1 MAEELKAQ
9 VETAEAVEETLD
21 TTETTDN
28 GQEKSYKQIIKDLL
42 ANGWKAKKNL
52 RVRNVTITKKEGYD
66 MLTFVVEPPVAGYI
80 INENG
85 DYVEGTT
92 NNIYSSTFAVS
103 GVLKETED
111 LGWLAQ
117 NIIAKPKL
125 ANHIFTGGSIDVI
138 FKKVEEGEEF
148 ANPFSSSAEPTEM
161 PHDTYIYYITSLRQS
176 KNGDMVI
183 SEMRR
188 QVALSC
194 LDDDII

>member
-9 VETAEAVEETLD
+9 VETAEAVEQTLD
-21 TTETTDN
+21 TQETDN
-28 GQEKSYKQIIKDLL
+28 GQEKSYKQIIKSLL
-42 ANGWKAKKNL
+42 SEGWKAKKNL

-66 MLTFVVEPPVAGYI
+66 MLTFVVEPPVPGYVI
-80 INENG
+80 DENG

-125 ANHIFTGGSIDVI
+125 ANHIFTGGTIDVVY
-138 FKKVEEGEEF
+138 KKIAEGEEF
-148 ANPFSSSAEPTEM
+148 ANPFSNSAEPTEM
-161 PHDTYIYYITSLRQS
+161 AHDTYIYYITNLRQS
-176 KNGDMVI
+176 KNGDLVI

-188 QVALSC
+188 QVALAC

>member
-1 MAEELKAQ
+1 
-9 VETAEAVEETLD
+9 
-21 TTETTDN
+21 
-28 GQEKSYKQIIKDLL
+28 
-42 ANGWKAKKNL
+42 
-52 RVRNVTITKKEGYD
+52 
-66 MLTFVVEPPVAGYI
+66 MLTFVVEPPVPGYV

-125 ANHIFTGGSIDVI
+125 ANHIFTGGTIDVI
-138 FKKVEEGEEF
+138 YKKIAEGEEF

-161 PHDTYIYYITSLRQS
+161 SHDTYIYYITNLHQS
-176 KNGDMVI
+176 KNGDLVI

-188 QVALSC
+188 QVALAC

>member
-9 VETAEAVEETLD
+9 VETAEAVEQALD
-21 TTETTDN
+21 TQETDN
-28 GQEKSYKQIIKDLL
+28 GQEKSYKQIIKSLL
-42 ANGWKAKKNL
+42 SDGWKAKKNL

-66 MLTFVVEPPVAGYI
+66 MLTFVVEPPVPGYV

-125 ANHIFTGGSIDVI
+125 ANHIFTGGTVDVI
-138 FKKVEEGEEF
+138 YKKIAEREEF
-148 ANPFSSSAEPTEM
+148 ANPFSNSAEPTEM
-161 PHDTYIYYITSLRQS
+161 SHDTYIYYNTNLHQS
-176 KNGDMVI
+176 KNGDLVI

-188 QVALSC
+188 QVALAC
-194 LDDDII
+194 LDDDIN

>member
-21 TTETTDN
+21 TQETNN
-28 GQEKSYKQIIKDLL
+28 GQEKSYKQIIKSLL
-42 ANGWKAKKNL
+42 SDGWKAKKNL

-66 MLTFVVEPPVAGYI
+66 MLTFVVEPPVPGYV

-125 ANHIFTGGSIDVI
+125 ANHIFTGGTIDVI
-138 FKKVEEGEEF
+138 CKKIAEGEEF
-148 ANPFSSSAEPTEM
+148 ANPFSNSAEPTEM
-161 PHDTYIYYITSLRQS
+161 SHDTYIYYITNLRQS
-176 KNGDMVI
+176 KNGDLVI

-188 QVALSC
+188 QVALAC

>member
-9 VETAEAVEETLD
+9 VETAEAVEQTLD
-21 TTETTDN
+21 TQETDN
-28 GQEKSYKQIIKDLL
+28 GQEKSYKQIIKQLL
-42 ANGWKAKKNL
+42 NDGWKAKKNL

-66 MLTFVVEPPVAGYI
+66 MLTFVVEPPVPGYVT
-80 INENG
+80 NENG

-125 ANHIFTGGSIDVI
+125 ANHIFTGGVIDVI
-138 FKKVEEGEEF
+138 YKKIAEGEEF
-148 ANPFSSSAEPTEM
+148 ANPFSTSAEPTEM
-161 PHDTYIYYITSLRQS
+161 VHDTYIYYITNLRQS
-176 KNGDMVI
+176 KNGDLVI

-188 QVALSC
+188 QVALAC

>member
-9 VETAEAVEETLD
+9 VETAEAVEQTLD
-21 TTETTDN
+21 TQETEN
-28 GQEKSYKQIIKDLL
+28 GQEKSYKQIIKSLL
-42 ANGWKAKKNL
+42 SDGWKARKNL

-66 MLTFVVEPPVAGYI
+66 MLTFVVEPPVPGYI
-80 INENG
+80 TDENG

-125 ANHIFTGGSIDVI
+125 ANHIFTGGTIDVI
-138 FKKVEEGEEF
+138 GKKVAEGEEF
-148 ANPFSSSAEPTEM
+148 VNPFSTSAEPTEM
-161 PHDTYIYYITSLRQS
+161 SHDTYIYYITNLRQS
-176 KNGDMVI
+176 KNGDLVI
-183 SEMRR
+183 NEMRR
-188 QVALSC
+188 QVALAC

>member
-9 VETAEAVEETLD
+9 VETAEAVEQTLD
-21 TTETTDN
+21 TQETDN
-28 GQEKSYKQIIKDLL
+28 GQEKSYKQIIKSLL
-42 ANGWKAKKNL
+42 SDGWKAKKNL

-66 MLTFVVEPPVAGYI
+66 MLTFVVEPPVPGYV

-125 ANHIFTGGSIDVI
+125 ANHIFTGGTIDVI
-138 FKKVEEGEEF
+138 YKKIAEGEEF

-161 PHDTYIYYITSLRQS
+161 SHDTYIYYITNLHQS
-176 KNGDMVI
+176 KNGDLVI

-188 QVALSC
+188 QVALAC

>member
-9 VETAEAVEETLD
+9 VETAEAVEQALD
-21 TTETTDN
+21 TQETDN
-28 GQEKSYKQIIKDLL
+28 GQEKSYKQIIKSLL
-42 ANGWKAKKNL
+42 SDGWKAKKNL

-66 MLTFVVEPPVAGYI
+66 MLTFVVEPPVPGYVI
-80 INENG
+80 DENG

-125 ANHIFTGGSIDVI
+125 ANHIFTGGTVDVI
-138 FKKVEEGEEF
+138 YKKIAEGEEF
-148 ANPFSSSAEPTEM
+148 ANPFSNSAEPTEM
-161 PHDTYIYYITSLRQS
+161 SHDTYIYYITNLRQS
-176 KNGDMVI
+176 KNGDLVI

-188 QVALSC
+188 QVALAC

>member
-9 VETAEAVEETLD
+9 VETAEAVEQTLD

-52 RVRNVTITKKEGYD
+52 RVRNVTITKKESYD

-103 GVLKETED
+103 GVLKET
-111 LGWLAQ
+111 LSGVQ
-117 NIIAKPKL
+117 SFFVKPGISK
-125 ANHIFTGGSIDVI
+125 
-138 FKKVEEGEEF
+138 
-148 ANPFSSSAEPTEM
+148 
-161 PHDTYIYYITSLRQS
+161 YSL
-176 KNGDMVI
+176 NV
-183 SEMRR
+183 
-188 QVALSC
+188 
-194 LDDDII
+194 

>member
-9 VETAEAVEETLD
+9 VETAEAVEQVLD
-21 TTETTDN
+21 TQETEN
-28 GQEKSYKQIIKDLL
+28 GQEKSYKQIIKSLL
-42 ANGWKAKKNL
+42 SDGWKAKKNL

-66 MLTFVVEPPVAGYI
+66 MLTFVVEPPVPGYVTD
-80 INENG
+80 ENG
-85 DYVEGTT
+85 NYVEGTT

-103 GVLKETED
+103 GVLKETEH

-125 ANHIFTGGSIDVI
+125 ANHIFTGGTVDVI
-138 FKKVEEGEEF
+138 YKKIAEGEEF
-148 ANPFSSSAEPTEM
+148 ANPFSTSAEPTEM
-161 PHDTYIYYITSLRQS
+161 AHDTYIYYITNLHQS
-176 KNGDMVI
+176 KNGDLVI

-188 QVALSC
+188 QVALAC